1 MHPLAPLWHIHR
13 VVENQA
19 AACLDGLHQVVVCTL
34 WAQAPAA
41 AAVATHRCGNSI
53 YVVAVVVVDVAF

>member
-1 MHPLAPLWHIHR
+1 MHPLALWHIHR

-41 AAVATHRCGNSI
+41 AVATHRCGNSI
-53 YVVAVVVVDVAF
+53 YVVAVVVDVAF